1 MPEEQPLQHTEWIPF
16 LHAPDPVYHRLM
28 LPGSPLCHQML
39 LPGLSEEDVGVLRT
53 SFDLDGSGEV
63 TVGEFGIALETGY
76 VARRAHTD
84 SATENV

>member
-1 MPEEQPLQHTEWIPF
+1 
-16 LHAPDPVYHRLM
+16 
-28 LPGSPLCHQML
+28 ML

-76 VARRAHTD
+76 VAPRATQT
-84 SATENV
+84 AT